1 MKFNVS
7 EKEIKELQFKFKN
20 KDIIIID
27 ESSFIGIK
35 SICILDHVLRKV
47 RDPNIVFG
55 SFKIIFL
62 GDYQQLSCVKDFDI
76 YQPSTADK
84 IAKILKS
91 ANDELPEDEVYNENN
106 NDDNNDDNNNELN
119 DNQRDNI

>member
-7 EKEIKELQFKFKN
+7 EKEIKELQLKLKH

-47 RDPNIVFG
+47 RDSNIPFG
-55 SFKIIFL
+55 SFKIIML
-62 GDYQQLSCVKDFDI
+62 GDFQQLSCVKD
-76 YQPSTADK
+76 
-84 IAKILKS
+84 
-91 ANDELPEDEVYNENN
+91 
-106 NDDNNDDNNNELN
+106 
-119 DNQRDNI
+119 

>member
-1 MKFNVS
+1 
-7 EKEIKELQFKFKN
+7 
-20 KDIIIID
+20 
-27 ESSFIGIK
+27 
-35 SICILDHVLRKV
+35 
-47 RDPNIVFG
+47 
-55 SFKIIFL
+55 
-62 GDYQQLSCVKDFDI
+62 VKDFDI
-76 YQPSTADK
+76 YQPSSADK